1 MEKYTYIRK
10 TITWDSRRYEVRGKT
25 EQEACEKL
33 ADLVVSLKRG
43 EFAASGQTTVEQW
56 FQQWMQTYKIPS
68 GITPKSLRLYDEKY
82 NGYIGKSCSARPAA
96 PASSSSTRPRGFSC
110 PKAPSAATGPSP
122 PPSAATSWPSPRST
136 GRACG
141 S

>member
-43 EFAASGQTTVEQW
+43 GVCRQRADHCGAVVPAVDADLQN
-56 FQQWMQTYKIPS
+56 P
-68 GITPKSLRLYDEKY
+68 LRHHAQE
-82 NGYIGKSCSARPAA
+82 PA
-96 PASSSSTRPRGFSC
+96 PV
-110 PKAPSAATGPSP
+110 
-122 PPSAATSWPSPRST
+122 
-136 GRACG
+136 
-141 S
+141 

>member
-68 GITPKSLRLYDEKY
+68 GITPKSLACMTR
-82 NGYIGKSCSARPAA
+82 STTATSA
-96 PASSSSTRPRGFSC
+96 
-110 PKAPSAATGPSP
+110 
-122 PPSAATSWPSPRST
+122 PPSARRSSRTCGTCTCRPS
-136 GRACG
+136 
-141 S
+141 

>member
-43 EFAASGQTTVEQW
+43 EFAASGPPVD
-56 FQQWMQTYKIPS
+56 
-68 GITPKSLRLYDEKY
+68 DE
-82 NGYIGKSCSARPAA
+82 
-96 PASSSSTRPRGFSC
+96 ASRVP
-110 PKAPSAATGPSP
+110 
-122 PPSAATSWPSPRST
+122 ST
-136 GRACG
+136 GRRAEFCRSRGPSQSRASDCARRRRGRRQACRG
-141 S
+141 